1 MVLTF
6 DSYKETLESQE
17 AKEKQIK
24 NLVSRL
30 NEYEEANKEGRIM
43 SNTTQEDSKNS
54 KRDLTNLLQN

>member
-6 DSYKETLESQE
+6 DSYKETLESQK

-43 SNTTQEDSKNS
+43 SNTMQEDSKNS
-54 KRDLTNLLQN
+54 KGDLTNLLQN

>member
-6 DSYKETLESQE
+6 DSYKETLESQK

-30 NEYEEANKEGRIM
+30 NEYEEANKEGRRM
-43 SNTTQEDSKNS
+43 SNTMQEDSKNS